1 MSQLQTIFDN
11 PITIIISFFAVIYAI
26 KEFDGL
32 LKWFKEKLNGYHEE
46 EKQEESIEERI
57 NTISKVSEEHTKA
70 LEELSQKIDFLC
82 TNLEKMGDE
91 HRKSQMISD
100 RATIYHLYETLKDR
114 EELSFAEYECFSE
127 VSDRYLKN
135 GGNGPF
141 KKEIIP
147 FILDKC
153 KNF

>member
-57 NTISKVSEEHTKA
+57 DNISKTSEEHTKA
-70 LEELSQKIDFLC
+70 LEELAKDIKDINESLKSMA
-82 TNLEKMGDE
+82 EE
-91 HRKSQMISD
+91 HRKSQTISD
-100 RATIYHLYETLKDR
+100 RATLYHLYETLKDKDS
-114 EELSFAEYECFSE
+114 LTIAEYECFHNIGE
-127 VSDRYLKN
+127 RYLTN
-135 GGNGPF
+135 GGNGAF
-141 KKEIIP
+141 KKLIP
-147 FILDKC
+147 QIENKHIEED
-153 KNF
+153 